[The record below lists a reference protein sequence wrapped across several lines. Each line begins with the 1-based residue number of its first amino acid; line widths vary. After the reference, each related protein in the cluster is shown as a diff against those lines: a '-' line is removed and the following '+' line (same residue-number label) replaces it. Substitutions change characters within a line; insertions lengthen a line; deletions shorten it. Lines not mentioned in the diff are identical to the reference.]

1 MLMKKKIL
9 GENVA
14 PKCEYCKNGV
24 PAADGE
30 HILCEK
36 MGILDFNFVCKKY
49 VYDPL
54 KRTPR
59 RPTEAMEFTED
70 DFKL

>member
-1 MLMKKKIL
+1 MMKKKII

-14 PKCEYCKNGV
+14 PKCEYCKHGT
-24 PAADGE
+24 PAADGK

-36 MGILDFNFVCKKY
+36 TGILDLDFACKKY

-54 KRTPR
+54 KRTPK
-59 RPTEAMEFTED
+59 RPTEAMEFSAED
-70 DFKL
+70 FEL